1 MLIFAKIKIIAMSS
15 HDTSQEAGTH
25 AENRVRHRLRTHRR
39 FRLSFINENTF
50 NEVWTIRM
58 SQRKVV
64 ACIILI
70 FVAVGCMAATLIVFT
85 PLRTL
90 LPGYLKQEERQ
101 TNTVNLFR
109 IDSMLTTAR
118 ATSEYLSSLGVI
130 LRGDT
135 IAIDSEAAKRVAVMD
150 HTVSP
155 DSLMPA
161 SEAEKALVRRVEEQK
176 RYTLDKR
183 TPSSGKSALFHLPVS
198 GGRLTSGPSATNV
211 VIAPPRNSAVTAP
224 ASGSVIDRS
233 YSPQG
238 VWTVVI
244 QHPDGYVT
252 RIGGICEP
260 TVERGKSVTAGE
272 TIGLAD
278 TIADITVE
286 MWSAG
291 VRIDPLRFM
300 AP

>member
-1 MLIFAKIKIIAMSS
+1 MSS
-15 HDTSQEAGTH
+15 NDIPRKDRTH
-25 AENRVRHRLRTHRR
+25 TENHVRHRLRTHRR

-101 TNTVNLFR
+101 ENTINLFR
-109 IDSMLTTAR
+109 IDSLLTSAR
-118 ATSEYLSSLGVI
+118 TTSGYLSSLGTI
-130 LRGDT
+130 LRSDT
-135 IAIDSEAAKRVAVMD
+135 IATIASESNRMAVMD
-150 HTVSP
+150 HAVSP

-161 SEAEKALVRRVEEQK
+161 SEAEKALVHRVEERK

-183 TPSSGKSALFHLPVS
+183 APSSGRSALFHLPVS
-198 GGRLTSGPSATNV
+198 GGRLTAAPPSTSV
-211 VIAPPRNSAVTAP
+211 SIAAPRNSAVTAP
-224 ASGSVIDRS
+224 ASGSIVDRS
-233 YSPQG
+233 YSPEDA
-238 VWTVVI
+238 WTVII

-252 RIGGICEP
+252 RIGGISE
-260 TVERGKSVTAGE
+260 TTIERGKNVTAGE
-272 TIGLAD
+272 TIGLTD
-278 TIADITVE
+278 TISDITVE
-286 MWSAG
+286 MWNAG
-291 VRIDPLRFM
+291 VKIDPLRFM
-300 AP
+300 TP